1 MKVSLLV
8 FVTSQLQ
15 TLNLSKYPMK
25 TQDEFFEISAVA
37 RLTGI
42 SSHVL
47 RVWERRYGVVEP
59 RRSDSKRR
67 RYNQDDIRRLSL
79 LKTLVDNGHAISSVA
94 RLSTA
99 QLEERLASA
108 LEARVS
114 DDFLEVAAPAGVCRV
129 GLIGTK
135 IRQAVRDAAENTP
148 AMRIVGEFQATE
160 EMLSSLRPGSIDLII
175 VERDTIF
182 PEDIAEIQDMV
193 AKMRVRRAILVY
205 QFSREDTI
213 NPLDIKR
220 ITALRAPVDAAEIQL
235 ACIADIQ
242 LALRSGLSE
251 SPESEMLAP
260 PPFERPVG
268 EVPPRAF
275 TDDQL
280 VRIAKLP
287 SVVSCECPQHLASL
301 LSSLIAF
308 EKYSEQC
315 EDRNESDAAIHAY
328 LHRTTAQARASM
340 EIALSEVLTQEGISI

>member
-1 MKVSLLV
+1 
-8 FVTSQLQ
+8 
-15 TLNLSKYPMK
+15 MK

-160 EMLSSLRPGSIDLII
+160 ELLSSLRPGAIDLII

-182 PEDIAEIQDMV
+182 PEDISEIQDMV

-213 NPLDIKR
+213 HPLDIKR

-251 SPESEMLAP
+251 TAAAEMAP
-260 PPFERPVG
+260 RPFERPVG
-268 EVPPRAF
+268 EIPPRAF
-275 TDDQL
+275 TDEQL
-280 VRIAKLP
+280 VRIAKIS
-287 SVVSCECPQHLASL
+287 SVVNCECPQHLASL
-301 LSSLIAF
+301 LTSLIAF

-315 EDRNESDAAIHAY
+315 GDRNESDAAIHTY

-340 EIALSEVLTQEGISI
+340 EIALSEVLTLEGISI

>member
-1 MKVSLLV
+1 
-8 FVTSQLQ
+8 
-15 TLNLSKYPMK
+15 MK
-25 TQDEFFEISAVA
+25 THDEFFEISAVA

-59 RRSDSKRR
+59 HRSDSKRR
-67 RYNQDDIRRLSL
+67 RYNQNDIRRLSL

-94 RLSTA
+94 RLSTI

-114 DDFLEVAAPAGVCRV
+114 DESLETAAPAGICRI
-129 GLIGTK
+129 GLIGIK

-148 AMRIVGEFQATE
+148 AMRIVGEFQAPE
-160 EMLSSLRPGSIDLII
+160 EMMASLRPGSIELII

-182 PEDIAEIQDMV
+182 PEDIVEIQEMV
-193 AKMRVRRAILVY
+193 ATMRVRRAILIY

-220 ITALRAPVDAAEIQL
+220 ITALRAPVDATEIQL

-242 LALRSGLSE
+242 LALRSGLADRAVE
-251 SPESEMLAP
+251 EEAAP
-260 PPFERPVG
+260 APFERPVG
-268 EVPPRAF
+268 EIPPRAF
-275 TDDQL
+275 TDEQL
-280 VRIAKLP
+280 VRIAKVS
-287 SVVSCECPQHLASL
+287 SVVKCECPQHLASL
-301 LSSLIAF
+301 LSGLIAF

-315 EDRNESDAAIHAY
+315 EDRSESDAAIHAY

-340 EIALSEVLTQEGISI
+340 EIALAEVLTQEGITL

>member
-1 MKVSLLV
+1 
-8 FVTSQLQ
+8 
-15 TLNLSKYPMK
+15 MK

-114 DDFLEVAAPAGVCRV
+114 DDFLEVGAPAGVCRV

-148 AMRIVGEFQATE
+148 AMRIMGEFQATE

-175 VERDTIF
+175 MERDTIF

-193 AKMRVRRAILVY
+193 ATMRVRRAILVY

-251 SPESEMLAP
+251 AAAAAEIPP
-260 PPFERPVG
+260 PPFARPVG

-275 TDDQL
+275 TDEQL
-280 VRIAKLP
+280 VRIAKIS
-287 SVVSCECPQHLASL
+287 SVVNCECPQHLASL

-340 EIALSEVLTQEGISI
+340 EIALSEVLTQEGITI

>member
-1 MKVSLLV
+1 
-8 FVTSQLQ
+8 
-15 TLNLSKYPMK
+15 MK
-25 TQDEFFEISAVA
+25 THDEFFEISAVA

-59 RRSDSKRR
+59 HRSDSKRR

-114 DDFLEVAAPAGVCRV
+114 DDFLEVAAPTGVCRV
-129 GLIGTK
+129 GLIGIK
-135 IRQAVRDAAENTP
+135 IRQAVRDAAENTA
-148 AMRIVGEFQATE
+148 AMRIVGEFHAAE
-160 EMLSSLRPGSIDLII
+160 EMLASLRPGSIDLII

-182 PEDIAEIQDMV
+182 PEDIAEIQEMV
-193 AKMRVRRAILVY
+193 ATMRVRRAILIY

-242 LALRSGLSE
+242 LALRSGLSDKGE
-251 SPESEMLAP
+251 EASEP
-260 PPFERPVG
+260 RKFERPVG
-268 EVPPRAF
+268 EIPPRAF
-275 TDDQL
+275 TDEQL
-280 VRIAKLP
+280 VRIARVS
-287 SVVSCECPQHLASL
+287 SVVKCECPQHLASL
-301 LSSLIAF
+301 LSGLIAF

-315 EDRNESDAAIHAY
+315 EDRSENDAAIHAY

-340 EIALSEVLTQEGISI
+340 EIALSEVLTHEGITL

>member
-1 MKVSLLV
+1 
-8 FVTSQLQ
+8 
-15 TLNLSKYPMK
+15 MK
-25 TQDEFFEISAVA
+25 THDEFFEISAVA

-135 IRQAVRDAAENTP
+135 IRQAVRVAAENTP

-160 EMLSSLRPGSIDLII
+160 ELLSSLRPGAIDLII

-193 AKMRVRRAILVY
+193 ATMRVRRAILVY

-251 SPESEMLAP
+251 AAAAAAEMAP
-260 PPFERPVG
+260 RPFERPVG
-268 EVPPRAF
+268 EIPPRAF
-275 TDDQL
+275 TDEQL
-280 VRIAKLP
+280 VRIAKIS
-287 SVVSCECPQHLASL
+287 SVVNCECPQHLASL
-301 LSSLIAF
+301 LTSLIAF

-315 EDRNESDAAIHAY
+315 ENRNESDAAIHTY
-328 LHRTTAQARASM
+328 LHRTTARARASM

>member
-1 MKVSLLV
+1 
-8 FVTSQLQ
+8 
-15 TLNLSKYPMK
+15 MK

-148 AMRIVGEFQATE
+148 AMRIMGEFQATE

-193 AKMRVRRAILVY
+193 ATMRVRRAILVY

-251 SPESEMLAP
+251 AAAAAEIAP
-260 PPFERPVG
+260 PPFARPVG
-268 EVPPRAF
+268 EIPPRAF
-275 TDDQL
+275 TDEQL
-280 VRIAKLP
+280 VRIAKLS
-287 SVVSCECPQHLASL
+287 SVVNCECPQHLASL